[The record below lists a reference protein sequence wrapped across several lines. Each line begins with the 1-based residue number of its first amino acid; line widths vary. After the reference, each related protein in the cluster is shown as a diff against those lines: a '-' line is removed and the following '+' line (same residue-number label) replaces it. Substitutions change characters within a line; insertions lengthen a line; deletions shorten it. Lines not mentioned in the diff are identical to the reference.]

1 MKKLTQMEQHLRIL
15 KKFEKELSNYHPYF
29 NQANYTLQYIIVRK
43 RFIKES
49 EIIVI
54 MNLISKSL
62 WSHFFNTPREF
73 KQIIEHY
80 SNYFSIKDF
89 IILRPMKKFRNKN
102 ETMVNLQPI
111 EERIHLEYFGEM
123 SVEDFVNV

>member
-1 MKKLTQMEQHLRIL
+1 
-15 KKFEKELSNYHPYF
+15 
-29 NQANYTLQYIIVRK
+29 
-43 RFIKES
+43 
-49 EIIVI
+49 

-62 WSHFFNTPREF
+62 WSLFFNTPREF

-111 EERIHLEYFGEM
+111 EERIQLEYFGEL
-123 SVEDFVNV
+123 SPSDIV